1 MKKLFAGLLICAM
14 LLSVLPVLSFAE
26 ATGAAPTGAHPYD
39 VPADAGTFEID
50 GEAYTVI
57 REWGDLTGTLDKA
70 VLAGDIAAPAGTTLS
85 AALVTLADGAVIE
98 GNGYALT
105 GFAAETTGEMGLFAE
120 PATGT
125 AEAPAAVTIRNLTVG
140 AAESPVSYRTS
151 GAGVWDL
158 DMGVFFGQVETYTAI
173 TFENVHVYA
182 DMVNVNGQK
191 KAIAGFVGEAWNTV
205 AGMSFTDCSFHGS
218 IGVPEGVTADC
229 HMAGFLGAYASAA
242 ALTFTGC
249 ANYADMTTHGSAT
262 GRSVA
267 GFLGD
272 LSGNPTLTFTDCL
285 NTGSIV
291 GGTAWTATAGGYL
304 ATQQHWGATIRVEN
318 CVNTGDVSA
327 TQKAGGF
334 FATICTPFVTV
345 IDCRNSGSVTSDQYS
360 GGLMGEFKCVRTDA
374 GTMSVSGFENTGVIS
389 GTQGANAYA
398 GGVFGIL
405 QIAGTL
411 LTVNLSDCV
420 NHGEIK
426 TENLAFN
433 ASNDWYGVGGLIG
446 MLDVCSDAPLTLTD
460 CVNTGTVTGPEAGGL
475 IGKAYRYSAGTG
487 VVNFSGCVNTG
498 ALSPTGGSSSKAG
511 GAVGVSFPKN
521 PVQLKLENSAVSGEA
536 WIGTDNYSSLTTI
549 SESCR
554 LLSDNWLPEYYG
566 WQDNSQ
572 DADKESLRMRF
583 VAKIV
588 NKDLTEYSEVGYLI
602 TAVGADGTV
611 VCADKKISIRTVY
624 QTLNGSKSGLP
635 EEYHA
640 ADAGASYFMALAIDG
655 IPEGATITV
664 TPYAV
669 AGGACTATATGE
681 SKSYIIENEMVK
693 EN

>member
-1 MKKLFAGLLICAM
+1 MKKLFAGLLIFAM
-14 LLSVLPVLSFAE
+14 LLSVLPILTFAE
-26 ATGAAPTGAHPYD
+26 AAGAAPTGEHPYD
-39 VPADAGTFEID
+39 VPADAGTFVI
-50 GEAYTVI
+50 GEDTYTVI

-125 AEAPAAVTIRNLTVG
+125 AEAPAAVTVRNLTVG
-140 AAESPVSYRTS
+140 AAGSPVSFRTS
-151 GAGVWDL
+151 GAADRNL

-191 KAIAGFVGEAWNTV
+191 KAIAGFVGEAWATV
-205 AGMSFTDCSFHGS
+205 AGMSFTDCSFSGS

-229 HMAGFLGAYASAA
+229 HMAGFVGAYASTA
-242 ALTFTGC
+242 ALSFTGC
-249 ANYADMTTHGSAT
+249 ANYADITHDSAT
-262 GRSVA
+262 VRSVA

-272 LSGNPTLTFTDCL
+272 LSNGTPTLTFTDCL
-285 NTGSIV
+285 NAGNVV
-291 GGTAWTATAGGYL
+291 GATSSSAVAGGYM
-304 ATQQHWGATIRVEN
+304 ATQQESGATIRMEN

-327 TQKAGGF
+327 KQKAGGF

-360 GGLMGEFKCVRTDA
+360 GGLMGEFNCVRTDA

-389 GTQGANAYA
+389 GTQKYNAYA

-420 NHGEIK
+420 NRGEIK
-426 TENLAFN
+426 TENLAFSAAN
-433 ASNDWYGVGGLIG
+433 EWYGVGGLIG
-446 MLDVCSDAPLTLTD
+446 MADVRSDAPLTLTD
-460 CVNTGTVTGPEAGGL
+460 CVNTGTVYGPEAGGL
-475 IGKAYRYSAGTG
+475 IGKAYRHSAGTG

-498 ALSPTGGSSSKAG
+498 ALSPTGGSKAG
-511 GAVGVSFPKN
+511 GAVGVSFTKN
-521 PVQLKLENSAVSGEA
+521 PVQLKLENSAVSGGA
-536 WIGTDNYSSLTTI
+536 WIGTDNYAKLTQLSEDSL
-549 SESCR
+549 
-554 LLSDNWLPEYYG
+554 LLPEGWLPELWA

-572 DADKESLRMRF
+572 DADKEESLRMRF
-583 VAKIV
+583 VATV
-588 NKDLTEYSEVGYLI
+588 MPKDLSTYSEVGYLI

-635 EEYHA
+635 EKYHA

-655 IPEGATITV
+655 IPAGATITV

-681 SKSYIIENEMVK
+681 SESFIIENGMVK
-693 EN
+693 KN

>member
-105 GFAAETTGEMGLFAE
+105 GFAAETTGEMGLFTE
-120 PATGT
+120 PTTGT
-125 AEAPAAVTIRNLTVG
+125 AEAPASVAIRNLTVG
-140 AAESPVSYRTS
+140 AADARISFRTS
-151 GAGVWDL
+151 GAADWNL

-182 DMVNVNGQK
+182 DMVNVNGQS

-205 AGMSFTDCSFHGS
+205 AGMSFTDCSFSGS
-218 IGVPEGVTADC
+218 VGVPEGVTADC
-229 HMAGFLGAYASAA
+229 HMAGFVGAYASAA

-249 ANYADMTTHGSAT
+249 ANYADMTTQGSET
-262 GRSVA
+262 KPSVA

-272 LSGNPTLTFTDCL
+272 FSGNPTLTFTDCL
-285 NTGSIV
+285 NAGNIV
-291 GGTAWTATAGGYL
+291 GGTDPNAVAGGYM
-304 ATQQHWGATIRVEN
+304 ATQQHWGATIRMEN
-318 CVNTGDVSA
+318 CVNTGDVGA
-327 TQKAGGF
+327 KQKVGGF
-334 FATICTPFVTV
+334 FATICTPFVTI

-360 GGLMGEFKCVRTDA
+360 GGLMGEFNCVRTDA
-374 GTMSVSGFENTGVIS
+374 GTLSVSGFENTGVIS
-389 GTQGANAYA
+389 GTQRTNAYA

-420 NHGEIK
+420 NRGEVK
-426 TENLAFN
+426 TKELQFA
-433 ASNDWYGVGGLIG
+433 ASNAWYGVGGLID
-446 MLDVCSDAPLTLTD
+446 MIDVRSDAPLTLTD

-475 IGKAYRYSAGTG
+475 IGKGYRHSAGTG

-498 ALSPTGGSSSKAG
+498 ALSPTGGSKAG
-511 GAVGVSFPKN
+511 GAVGVNFSKN
-521 PVQLKLENSAVSGEA
+521 EVQVILDNSAVSGGA
-536 WIGTDNYSSLTTI
+536 WIGTDSYADLTMI
-549 SESCR
+549 SERC
-554 LLSDNWLPEYYG
+554 LLLPEGWLPTLYG

-583 VAKIV
+583 VATV
-588 NKDLTEYSEVGYLI
+588 MPEDLSTYSEVGYLI
-602 TAVGADGTV
+602 TAVEADGTV
-611 VCADKKISIRTVY
+611 VCADKKLGVHTVY
-624 QTLNGSKSGLP
+624 EVLNGSKSGIP
-635 EEYHA
+635 QQYRA
-640 ADAGASYFMALAIDG
+640 ADAGASYFVAVAIDG
-655 IPEGATITV
+655 IPEGATVTV

-669 AGGACTATATGE
+669 AGNTGAMATGTATTFVVEDGA
-681 SKSYIIENEMVK
+681 VRLA
-693 EN
+693 

>member
-140 AAESPVSYRTS
+140 AAGSPVSYRTS
-151 GAGVWDL
+151 GAADWNL

-182 DMVNVNGQK
+182 DMVNVNGQS

-205 AGMSFTDCSFHGS
+205 AGMSFTDCSFSGS
-218 IGVPEGVTADC
+218 VGVPEGVAASC
-229 HMAGFLGAYASAA
+229 HMAGFVGAYASAA

-249 ANYADMTTHGSAT
+249 ANYADMTTQGSET
-262 GRSVA
+262 KPSVA

-272 LSGNPTLTFTDCL
+272 FSGNPTLTFTDCL
-285 NTGSIV
+285 NAGNIV
-291 GGTAWTATAGGYL
+291 GGTDPNAVAGGYM
-304 ATQQHWGATIRVEN
+304 ATQQHWGATIRMEN
-318 CVNTGDVSA
+318 CVNTGAVSA
-327 TQKAGGF
+327 KQKAGGF

-345 IDCRNSGSVTSDQYS
+345 IDCRNSGTVTTDQYA
-360 GGLMGEFKCVRTDA
+360 GGLMGEFNCVWKDA
-374 GTMSVSGFENTGVIS
+374 ATMSVSGFENTGVIS
-389 GTQGANAYA
+389 GTQGTNAYA
-398 GGVFGIL
+398 GGIFGIL

-420 NHGEIK
+420 NRGEIK
-426 TENLAFN
+426 TENLAFKATN
-433 ASNDWYGVGGLIG
+433 AWYGVGGLIG
-446 MLDVCSDAPLTLTD
+446 MADVRAEAPLSLTN
-460 CVNTGTVTGPEAGGL
+460 CVNTGTVYGPEAGGL
-475 IGKAYRYSAGTG
+475 IGKAYRHSAGTG

-498 ALSPTGGSSSKAG
+498 TLTPTGGSKAG
-511 GAVGVSFPKN
+511 GAVGVTYSKN
-521 PVQLKLENSAVSGEA
+521 EVQVILDKTGACGDA

-583 VAKIV
+583 VATIV
-588 NKDLTEYSEVGYLI
+588 NDDLTEYSEVGYLI
-602 TAVGADGTV
+602 TAVEADGTV

-635 EEYHA
+635 EKYHA

-655 IPEGATITV
+655 IPAGATITV

-681 SKSYIIENEMVK
+681 SESFIIENGMVK
-693 EN
+693 KD

>member
-125 AEAPAAVTIRNLTVG
+125 AEAPAAVTVRNLTVG
-140 AAESPVSYRTS
+140 AAGSPVSFRTS
-151 GAGVWDL
+151 GAADWNL

-182 DMVNVNGQK
+182 DMVNVNGQS

-205 AGMSFTDCSFHGS
+205 AGMSFTDCSFSGS
-218 IGVPEGVTADC
+218 VGVPEGVTADC
-229 HMAGFLGAYASAA
+229 HMAGFVGAYASAA
-242 ALTFTGC
+242 ALSFTGC
-249 ANYADMTTHGSAT
+249 ANYADMTTQGSET
-262 GRSVA
+262 KPSVA

-272 LSGNPTLTFTDCL
+272 FSGNPTLTFTDCL
-285 NTGSIV
+285 NAGNIV
-291 GGTAWTATAGGYL
+291 GGTDPNAVAGGYM
-304 ATQQHWGATIRVEN
+304 ATQQHWGATIRMEN

-327 TQKAGGF
+327 KQKAGGF

-360 GGLMGEFKCVRTDA
+360 GGLMGEFNCVRTDA

-389 GTQGANAYA
+389 GTQKYNSYA

-411 LTVNLSDCV
+411 LTVYLSDCV
-420 NHGEIK
+420 NRGEVK
-426 TENLAFN
+426 TEELQFA
-433 ASNDWYGVGGLIG
+433 ASNAWYGVGGLIG
-446 MLDVCSDAPLTLTD
+446 MIDVRSDAPLTLTD

-475 IGKAYRYSAGTG
+475 IGKAYRHSAGTG
-487 VVNFSGCVNTG
+487 IVNFSGCVNTG
-498 ALSPTGGSSSKAG
+498 ALSPTGGSKAG
-511 GAVGVSFPKN
+511 GAVGVSFTKN
-521 PVQLKLENSAVSGEA
+521 PVQLKLENSAVSGGA
-536 WIGTDNYSSLTTI
+536 WIGTDNYAALTQLSEDSL
-549 SESCR
+549 
-554 LLSDNWLPEYYG
+554 LLPEGWLPEFFG

-583 VAKIV
+583 VATV
-588 NKDLTEYSEVGYLI
+588 MPEDLSTYSEVGYLI
-602 TAVGADGTV
+602 TAVEADGTV
-611 VCADKKISIRTVY
+611 VCADKKLGVHTVY
-624 QTLNGSKSGLP
+624 EVLNGSKSGIP
-635 EEYHA
+635 QQYRA
-640 ADAGASYFMALAIDG
+640 ADAGASYFVAVAIDG
-655 IPEGATITV
+655 IPEGATVTV

-669 AGGACTATATGE
+669 AGNTGAMATGTATTFVVEDGA
-681 SKSYIIENEMVK
+681 VRLA
-693 EN
+693 

>member
-1 MKKLFAGLLICAM
+1 MKKLFAGLLIFAM
-14 LLSVLPVLSFAE
+14 LLSVLPILTFAE
-26 ATGAAPTGAHPYD
+26 AAGAAPTGEHPYD
-39 VPADAGTFEID
+39 IPADAETFEID

-57 REWGDLTGTLDKA
+57 REWGNLTGTLDKA

-229 HMAGFLGAYASAA
+229 HMAGFVGAYASAA

-249 ANYADMTTHGSAT
+249 ANYADMTTQGSET
-262 GRSVA
+262 KPSVA

-285 NTGSIV
+285 NAGNIV
-291 GGTAWTATAGGYL
+291 GGTDPNAVAGGYM
-304 ATQQHWGATIRVEN
+304 ATQQHWGATIRMEN

-327 TQKAGGF
+327 KQKAGGF

-411 LTVNLSDCV
+411 LTVYLSDCV
-420 NHGEIK
+420 NRGEVK
-426 TENLAFN
+426 TEELQFA
-433 ASNDWYGVGGLIG
+433 ASNAWYGVGGLIG
-446 MLDVCSDAPLTLTD
+446 MIDVRSDAPLTLTD

-475 IGKAYRYSAGTG
+475 IGKGYRHSAGTG

-498 ALSPTGGSSSKAG
+498 TLSPTGGSKAG
-511 GAVGVSFPKN
+511 GAVGVNFSKN
-521 PVQLKLENSAVSGEA
+521 EVQVILDNSAVSGGA
-536 WIGTDNYSSLTTI
+536 WIGTDSYADLTMI
-549 SESCR
+549 SERC
-554 LLSDNWLPEYYG
+554 LLLPEGWLPTLYG

-583 VAKIV
+583 VATV
-588 NKDLTEYSEVGYLI
+588 MPEDLSTYSEVGYLI
-602 TAVGADGTV
+602 TAVEADGTV

-635 EEYHA
+635 EKYHA

-681 SKSYIIENEMVK
+681 SKSFIIENGMVK
-693 EN
+693 KN